1 MLDNLSG
8 EHKAAIVLMSLG
20 TDLSSKVLKRSFSD
34 QEIERITS
42 VITDLDSISDEDTDG
57 ILKEFFDL
65 YKARGYVLEGGLD
78 YAKELLEK
86 TVGSAKALE
95 IMEKV
100 SQNLHQV
107 PFQKLRKS
115 DPKQIISFIRDENP
129 QTIAFV
135 VAHLKPDQAAVII
148 SELDPEEQADVARR
162 VAVLDRTSPEVAQEI
177 ERILESKLS
186 AVIATEDIETGGV
199 KSLVGILNK
208 VDRATEKTIF
218 ENLER
223 SDPALAEEV
232 RAMMFIFEDVV
243 KLHDVSIQKILR
255 EVDTKELA
263 LAMRGAN
270 EEVNSRIYKNMSKRA
285 AGLLKEEI
293 EYMGP
298 VRLREVEEAQQKI
311 VNVIR
316 KLEES
321 GEIVISR
328 GGEDALIV

>member
-1 MLDNLSG
+1 MLEDLSG
-8 EHKAAIVLMSLG
+8 EHKTAAILMSLG
-20 TDLSSKVLKRSFSD
+20 TNLSSQVLKRGFSD
-34 QEIERITS
+34 LEIERITG
-42 VITDLDSISDEDTDG
+42 VITDLDNISNEETAA
-57 ILKEFFDL
+57 ILKEFFEL
-65 YKARGYVLEGGLD
+65 YQARNYVLEGGLD
-78 YAKELLEK
+78 YARELLEK
-86 TVGSAKALE
+86 TVGSAKSLE
-95 IMEKV
+95 ILDKIT
-100 SQNLHQV
+100 QNLRQV

-135 VAHLKPDQAAVII
+135 VAHLKPDQAAVIL
-148 SELDPEEQADVARR
+148 SELAPEEQADVARR
-162 VAVLDRTSPEVAQEI
+162 VAILDRTSPEVAQEI
-177 ERILESKLS
+177 EQIIARKLS
-186 AVIATEDIETGGV
+186 AVITSDDVATGGV

-208 VDRATEKTIF
+208 VDRTTEKSIF
-218 ENLER
+218 ENLEKT
-223 SDPALAEEV
+223 DPGLAEEV

-243 KLHDVSIQKILR
+243 KLHDASIQKVLR

-270 EEVNSRIYKNMSKRA
+270 EEVNNRIYKNMSKRA